1 MKNVYDIIDTDSQ
14 SPMHAC
20 ADHRRDWI
28 YSPLSES
35 PKNISNTHN
44 HTPTCGQLYT
54 FIEHSTVHNHA
65 HSVLCIHEQKLDCDF
80 KCINDVSIAMNR
92 DSDWWMMLYEYV
104 FIHVHVFIY
113 VRTIVRTCI
122 YVNVC
127 VCVFVCV
134 YESVHVIS
142 VSAGAF
148 SFSVDC
154 NSIPVVLLYS
164 LANYTFRPVSP
175 LSAATPLVPL
185 RTIP

>member
-1 MKNVYDIIDTDSQ
+1 
-14 SPMHAC
+14 
-20 ADHRRDWI
+20 
-28 YSPLSES
+28 
-35 PKNISNTHN
+35 
-44 HTPTCGQLYT
+44 
-54 FIEHSTVHNHA
+54 
-65 HSVLCIHEQKLDCDF
+65 
-80 KCINDVSIAMNR
+80 
-92 DSDWWMMLYEYV
+92 MLYEYV

-127 VCVFVCV
+127 VVFVCLCVFVCV

>member
-1 MKNVYDIIDTDSQ
+1 
-14 SPMHAC
+14 
-20 ADHRRDWI
+20 
-28 YSPLSES
+28 
-35 PKNISNTHN
+35 
-44 HTPTCGQLYT
+44 
-54 FIEHSTVHNHA
+54 
-65 HSVLCIHEQKLDCDF
+65 
-80 KCINDVSIAMNR
+80 
-92 DSDWWMMLYEYV
+92 MLYEYV
-104 FIHVHVFIY
+104 FIHVHVFIYY

-127 VCVFVCV
+127 VVFVCLCVFVCV